1 MLFDYY
7 DGNLDPRTFHL
18 LAGLALGAVFGIAA
32 QVSRFCFRRA
42 IVGPEAERAAAGAVW
57 LTALTAGILGFFVL
71 SAAGLVAIDD
81 HRFMAAELPVA
92 AVVIGGLLFGAGMVL
107 TRGCISRLTVQS
119 ATGNLRAV
127 LVLLVIAVTA
137 HATLKGVLAP
147 LRTSLGAVTLE
158 LPSGSLFAKPLGSAV
173 LLFAVVAGAVLLA
186 RRGAARPR
194 DLVLGALIGLVAV
207 CGWAVTSTLLFDEFD
222 PQPVQTAA
230 FILPWTDTLF
240 WTIAS
245 TAVPAGFGVGFV
257 GGVLGGSFLSAAA
270 RREVSLQSFETPA
283 QTLRYVAGGL
293 LMGLG
298 GTLAGGC
305 TIGAGLS
312 GVATGSVMSLL
323 ALVSIG
329 FGARATGGALSPK
342 RSLAAA

>member
-7 DGNLDPRTFHL
+7 DGNLDPRTLHL

-42 IVGPEAERAAAGAVW
+42 IVGPESERSAAGAVW
-57 LTALTAGILGFFVL
+57 LTALAAGILGFFGL
-71 SAAGLVAIDD
+71 SSAGLVAIDD
-81 HRFMAAELPVA
+81 HRVMAAELPVA
-92 AVVIGGLLFGAGMVL
+92 AVVIGGMLFGAGMVL
-107 TRGCISRLTVQS
+107 TRGCISRLTVLS

-147 LRTSLGAVTLE
+147 LRTSLGAVTLD
-158 LPSGSLFAKPLGSAV
+158 LPSGSLFASPLSSAAA
-173 LLFAVVAGAVLLA
+173 LFAIVAGAVLLA
-186 RRGAARPR
+186 RRGTARPR
-194 DLVLGALIGLVAV
+194 DLALGGLIGLVAV
-207 CGWAVTSTLLFDEFD
+207 GGWAVTSTLLFDEFD

-329 FGARATGGALSPK
+329 FGAWATGGALSPK